1 MTGAERNRALL
12 DHLQHAGH
20 LSSLWRPALEAVPRH
35 RFIPAHVWRHGEP
48 TPLDRETDADAWWD
62 LVYCDEP
69 VITQRA
75 PDGTPT
81 SSSSKPSMVTT
92 MLHHLDPQPDDAV
105 LEIGTGTGWNAALLT
120 YRAGPGRVTTLE
132 VDPAVARS
140 AEQALQQADQAAR
153 VVCADGE
160 RGWLDAAPY
169 QRIVLTCS
177 VRTIPAPLLAQ
188 SAPGAVIVAPIWG
201 AGLAQ
206 LTAKGDGT
214 AQGRFVA
221 GADFMPSRTF
231 GGAVARPTGPSWK
244 SPTEL
249 DTRCVA
255 DLGFQAHVHMRMPGV
270 HLSGEQRNGTY
281 QAWLDDGSGS
291 AAHADGTGAVWE
303 WGERPLWE
311 DLEKAHADWEREG
324 RPGPDRYAVT
334 ADSDGHRVRLA
345 K

>member
-1 MTGAERNRALL
+1 MTGAQHNRALL
-12 DHLQHAGH
+12 DRLQHAGH
-20 LSSLWRPALEAVPRH
+20 LSSVWRPALEAMPRH
-35 RFIPAHVWRHGEP
+35 RFIPAQVWRHGER
-48 TPLDRETDADAWWD
+48 TPVDRETDPDSWWN
-62 LVYCDEP
+62 LVYRDEP

-81 SSSSKPSMVTT
+81 SSSSKPSIVAV
-92 MLHHLDPQPDDAV
+92 MLHHLDPQPGDAV
-105 LEIGTGTGWNAALLT
+105 LEIGTGTGWNAALLAH
-120 YRAGPGRVTTLE
+120 RSGPDRVTTLE
-132 VDPAVARS
+132 VDPVLARS
-140 AEQALQQADQAAR
+140 AEQALRQAGQTTR

-160 RGWLDAAPY
+160 RGWPNAAPY

-177 VRTIPAPLLAQ
+177 VRTVPAALLVQ

-201 AGLAQ
+201 AGLAP
-206 LTAKGDGT
+206 LTADGDGT

-231 GGAVARPTGPSWK
+231 GGAVTRPTGPSWK

-255 DLGFQAHVHMRMPGV
+255 DLGFQVHVHMRMPGV
-270 HLSGEQRNGTY
+270 HLSGEQRDGSY
-281 QAWLDDGSGS
+281 QAWVEDGWGS

-303 WGERPLWE
+303 WGERSLWE
-311 DLEKAHADWEREG
+311 ELEKAHAEWERAG
-324 RPGPDRYAVT
+324 RPGPERYGVT
-334 ADSDGHRVRLA
+334 AEPGGHRVRLA

>member
-1 MTGAERNRALL
+1 MTGTQRNRALL

-20 LSSLWRPALEAVPRH
+20 LAGLWRPAFEAMPRH
-35 RFIPAHVWRHGEP
+35 RFIPDQVWRHGER
-48 TPLDRETDADAWWD
+48 TPVDREADADSWWE
-62 LVYCDEP
+62 LVYRDEP

-81 SSSSKPSMVTT
+81 SSSSKPSMVAA
-92 MLHHLDPQPDDAV
+92 MLGHLDPQPGDAV

-120 YRAGPGRVTTLE
+120 HRAGPGRVTTLE

-140 AEQALQQADQAAR
+140 AEQSLRQTDQSVR

-160 RGWLDAAPY
+160 RGWPGAAPY

-177 VRTIPAPLLAQ
+177 VRAVPAALLAQ

-201 AGLAQ
+201 AGLAR
-206 LTAKGDGT
+206 LTSEGNGT

-221 GADFMPSRTF
+221 GADFMPSRAL
-231 GGAVARPTGPSWK
+231 GAAVVRPTGPSWK

-249 DTRCVA
+249 DPRCVA
-255 DLGFQAHVHMRMPGV
+255 DLGFQAYVHMRMPGV
-270 HLSGEQRNGTY
+270 RLAGEQKDGTY
-281 QAWLDDGSGS
+281 QAWVEDGHGS

-303 WGERPLWE
+303 WGERALWE
-311 DLEKAHADWEREG
+311 ELEKAHTDWERAN
-324 RPGPDRYAVT
+324 RPGPEQYRVT
-334 ADSDGHRVRLA
+334 AGPDGQRIDLA
-345 K
+345 R